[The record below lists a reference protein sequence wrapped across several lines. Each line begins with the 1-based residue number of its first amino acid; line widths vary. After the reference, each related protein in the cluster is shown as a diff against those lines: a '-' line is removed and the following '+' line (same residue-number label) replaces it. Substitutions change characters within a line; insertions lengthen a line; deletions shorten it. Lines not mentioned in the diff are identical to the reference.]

1 MAARTLATES
11 VRNRDPWI
19 GPSNKE
25 LRHARPR
32 PHVDRHLLPLAG
44 HPVSAVVH
52 LPVEHGISGI
62 PVTNADGVLLGMV
75 TEGDLLGRA
84 ALSDEPRHGWFQP
97 HWIVAVALRGPRS
110 PRLAGP

>member
-1 MAARTLATES
+1 ML
-11 VRNRDPWI
+11 VRDLMSTGI
-19 GPSNKE
+19 S
-25 LRHARPR
+25 
-32 PHVDRHLLPLAG
+32 PLSPDT
-44 HPVSAVVH
+44 PVSAVVH
-52 LPVEHGISGI
+52 LPVEHGMSGI

-110 PRLAGP
+110 PRLARP